1 MPIDKSIKSNR
12 LLQSKRY
19 TQQQLGDSQEA
30 FTSVLD
36 INANEIY
43 VDQDLIPVSS
53 VPFGT
58 SGDNL
63 SIYSSGGQDVMKY

>member
-1 MPIDKSIKSNR
+1 MAAIDSTKKSGR
-12 LLQSKRY
+12 FLQSRRY
-19 TQQQLGDSQEA
+19 THDTFTDAQEA

-36 INANEIY
+36 INANEVY

-63 SIYSSGGQDVMKY
+63 SI